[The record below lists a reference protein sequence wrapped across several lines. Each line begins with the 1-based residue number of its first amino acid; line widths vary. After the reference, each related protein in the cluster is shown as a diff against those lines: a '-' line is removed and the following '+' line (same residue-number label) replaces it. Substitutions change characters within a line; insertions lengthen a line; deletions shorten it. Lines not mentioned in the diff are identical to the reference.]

1 MRNTTLLLLFAA
13 LFACK
18 ARKETAASTPSMDT
32 KGGSQL
38 ISLATQG
45 CRGWCPI
52 YVLDFH
58 TNGKVKYEG
67 TRFVEKAGKSEFQL
81 TPDEL
86 SKLTTEVKKVN
97 LWQYPE
103 NIESRVADAPYARL
117 TVYDGAKSHPV
128 SGSIDRPKPILELEN
143 MLKDLAEAHGVQ
155 VKKGVNPDDP
165 ALKLTAQVV
174 VKLKPDVN
182 AGNWV
187 AKFNDE
193 IKLRLVRRVSTEN
206 NWLVGYNPDQ
216 FTEKAITDLLKDL
229 EGVLDVVPAKNMK
242 LGN

>member
-18 ARKETAASTPSMDT
+18 TRKEANASMTPMDT
-32 KGGSQL
+32 KGGNQL

-52 YVLDFH
+52 YVLDFY
-58 TNGKVKYEG
+58 TDGKVKYEG
-67 TRFVEKAGKSEFQL
+67 TRFVEKMGKSEFQL

-86 SKLTTEVKKVN
+86 SRLTAEVKKAN

-143 MLKDLAEAHGVQ
+143 MLKDLAEAHAVQ

-182 AGNWV
+182 AGNWA